1 MRLLRSLGS
10 LRAVITALV
19 AITAVQIGLIAFG
32 NITDYGTNAEFVQHV
47 FAMDT
52 TFQTNGTMWRAITT
66 PGLAQAGYL
75 AVIVWEVLTAVVLVA
90 AFVFWVRPGSQ
101 GIETARRLAS
111 LGWLLELLLFGG
123 GFITIGGEWFQ
134 MWQSDK
140 WNGLQPALQNLVI
153 AGIGLVLVHL
163 PMRESAE
170 R

>member
-1 MRLLRSLGS
+1 M
-10 LRAVITALV
+10 
-19 AITAVQIGLIAFG
+19 
-32 NITDYGTNAEFVQHV
+32 
-47 FAMDT
+47 
-52 TFQTNGTMWRAITT
+52 
-66 PGLAQAGYL
+66 
-75 AVIVWEVLTAVVLVA
+75 LVA

-101 GIETARRLAS
+101 GIDTARRLAS

-123 GFITIGGEWFQ
+123 GFITIGGGWFQ